1 MGGTEEKGQET
12 FLECESSRVFAL
24 LMMSSGLLG
33 AFTYLLRGGVFCNA
47 QTGNILLLGL
57 ALGQAQLRRAAYL
70 LIPITAYWLGAVV
83 SEILPV
89 PVRRAGLLRW
99 DTWLVGFEILVTVL
113 LGFLPEIAPFQIS
126 QVAINFICSMQ
137 YNTFR
142 QAEGVPM
149 STTFCTNN
157 LRQVGIHMVKWVKKG
172 SAASL
177 QRSLRYGGSLV
188 MFALGAAL
196 GAVLC
201 RFFAGRAIWGSSLLL
216 LIVFADLMYADRTR
230 EKGKLEQV
238 PRGH

>member
-1 MGGTEEKGQET
+1 M
-12 FLECESSRVFAL
+12 
-24 LMMSSGLLG
+24 
-33 AFTYLLRGGVFCNA
+33 
-47 QTGNILLLGL
+47 
-57 ALGQAQLRRAAYL
+57 
-70 LIPITAYWLGAVV
+70 
-83 SEILPV
+83 
-89 PVRRAGLLRW
+89 LRW

-113 LGFLPEIAPFQIS
+113 LGFLPESAPFQIS